1 MASDV
6 EPERAPPAGPVKGE
20 VGYLQIPARDT
31 TRSAEFYEH
40 LVVRQ
45 SHG

>member
-6 EPERAPPAGPVKGE
+6 EPEGTPPAGPVKGE

-40 LVVRQ
+40 VFVQQ